1 VDGAGLEQVKA
12 PPLKHASD
20 WYLLSQLQKFKA
32 GQRGLTGD
40 MEGATMKP
48 QVALLTDEQ
57 AMKDV
62 VQYIGTLK

>member
-1 VDGAGLEQVKA
+1 MEQVKA

-20 WYLLSQLQKFKA
+20 WYLLAQLQKYKE

-40 MEGATMKP
+40 VEGATMRP